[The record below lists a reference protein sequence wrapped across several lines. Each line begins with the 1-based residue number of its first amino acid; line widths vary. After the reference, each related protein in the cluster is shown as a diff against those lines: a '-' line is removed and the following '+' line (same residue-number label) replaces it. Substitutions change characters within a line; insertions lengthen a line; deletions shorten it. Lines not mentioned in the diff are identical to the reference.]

1 MDDPFDTRDEL
12 ETESPIDLEASQS
25 DDEAKATEP
34 TVDLVDHPFSLFS
47 NREEEPEA
55 DASDDSPIDT
65 LMKSGQPRLA
75 LVRGDEEPDDDG
87 GLIELAPA
95 EPAARSDA
103 DADDWPWIAD
113 TEVDDEAPL
122 LKSLDAQFNS
132 DLIAPT
138 ACGARPTSGE
148 VSRRPMPSLP
158 PKGEIAS
165 VAQRV
170 GAQFAGDVRTVRT
183 PDVPALLTTMP
194 KTFAP
199 AAPVKVSIDRP
210 TISSNAP
217 TIAPSAPM
225 AITTAPVTT
234 SSAPAAAMASIAITP
249 ETIVPATIAPAT
261 PAATIVSS
269 APPST
274 MPRKLPD
281 TPKRIGDGKLVQSR
295 LTWKPGDPFAEGAR
309 PAGMPGRFRW
319 ELMLSTACGT
329 AVFGLAFFW
338 IMRMV
343 F

>member
-1 MDDPFDTRDEL
+1 MEDPLDMRDEL
-12 ETESPIDLEASQS
+12 ETESLIDLEASLEA
-25 DDEAKATEP
+25 EAKSAGSGD
-34 TVDLVDHPFSLFS
+34 DLVDHPFSLFS
-47 NREEEPEA
+47 NREEEP
-55 DASDDSPIDT
+55 DADDSADSPEET
-65 LMKSGQPRLA
+65 LIKSGQPRLS
-75 LVRGDEEPDDDG
+75 LVRGDDEPDDEE
-87 GLIELAPA
+87 GLIELAPV
-95 EPAARSDA
+95 EPAARSEA
-103 DADDWPWIAD
+103 EADDWPWLAD
-113 TEVDDEAPL
+113 TDVDDEAPL

-170 GAQFAGDVRTVRT
+170 GAHFAGDVRTSRT

-199 AAPVKVSIDRP
+199 AAPVKVLIDRP
-210 TISSNAP
+210 TISSSAP
-217 TIAPSAPM
+217 TIAPATSDAMMPTPAVM
-225 AITTAPVTT
+225 AST
-234 SSAPAAAMASIAITP
+234 PAAAIASIAITS
-249 ETIVPATIAPAT
+249 ETVVPNTIAPT
-261 PAATIVSS
+261 ISAATIVSS
-269 APPST
+269 SPPPST
-274 MPRKLPD
+274 PRKLPD